1 MKILQCHNFYQQPG
15 GEDQVFHD
23 EAHLLRSYGHE
34 IIQFTRH
41 NDVLRDMPA
50 WQAAVRTVWNRETV
64 RELRSTIRKERPA
77 IVHFTN
83 TFPLISPAAYYA
95 ARKEGVKVVQS
106 LHNYRLLCPNAQFL
120 RDGRVCESCLLK
132 AVPWP
137 AVRYSCY
144 RNDRRSTAVVAGMLT
159 VHRAMGTWRRAVDLY
174 LALTEFGRRK
184 FIEGGL
190 PAEKIAVKPNFIRVD
205 PGPGNGSGKYAVF
218 VGRLSTEKG
227 IDTLLNAWSHLPGD
241 LQLSI
246 VGDGPLAGR
255 VRDAAAQDPRIQWLG
270 FQSPERVLE
279 IVGSASFLVLPSL
292 WYEGLPKIIV
302 EAFSK
307 GTPVVASNLG
317 AMTELIDQGR
327 TGLLFTPGDSAS
339 LIESVAKLS
348 HDWDVLARMRVAA
361 RQEFEQKFTPEANY
375 QILMAAYTRV
385 LGASF
390 PTATATSKDAAFSG
404 TPAGETL
411 SNGRLAASR

>member
-1 MKILQCHNFYQQPG
+1 VKILQCHNFYQQPG

-34 IIQFTRH
+34 VIQFTRH

-132 AVPWP
+132 TVPWP

-159 VHRAMGTWRRAVDLY
+159 IHRAMGTWKRAVDLY

-205 PGPGNGSGKYAVF
+205 PGAGDGLGKYAVF

-227 IDTLLNAWSHLPGD
+227 IDTLLNAWSHLQGD
-241 LQLSI
+241 LKLSI

-270 FQSPERVLE
+270 FQPPDRVLE
-279 IVGSASFLVLPSL
+279 IIGSARFLVLPSL

-317 AMTELIDQGR
+317 AMTELIDPGR
-327 TGLLFTPGDSAS
+327 TGLLFTPGDPAS

-348 HDWDVLARMRVAA
+348 NDGDVLARMRVAV
-361 RQEFEQKFTPEANY
+361 RHEFEQKFTPEANY
-375 QILMAAYTRV
+375 QILMAAYARV
-385 LGASF
+385 LGAAF
-390 PTATATSKDAAFSG
+390 PNATAISQDAAFSG
-404 TPAGETL
+404 MPAGETL
-411 SNGRLAASR
+411 SNGLLAASR